1 MRIAIIAYCLLAA
14 IFLFGLT
21 LREELR
27 QERRPRASSPKSAL
41 FLVKTKTDIRD
52 SVHRRLS

>member
-1 MRIAIIAYCLLAA
+1 MRIAIVAYCLLAA

-27 QERRPRASSPKSAL
+27 QERRPRASSSKSAL
-41 FLVKTKTDIRD
+41 FLVKPKTDVRD
-52 SVHRRLS
+52 SERRRLS